1 MTCWRWIFL
10 AKSSALRRAIPFKT
24 YGTFS
29 FVLSPTRGPLEALGN
44 WPSWGFPPPRPPPP
58 LVPPFPPQVRGGLG
72 GGKPQDGKF
81 PRASSGPPVGEN
93 TRGEQ
98 TRKSHMTGSV
108 FDLSNE
114 IIIFPQIHVV
124 RIHNIKAQAPFQK
137 MACQIISTRKQS
149 NQIIIICA
157 IVAQCVK

>member
-1 MTCWRWIFL
+1 MGKLLFHLTDQRQNQ
-10 AKSSALRRAIPFKT
+10 S
-24 YGTFS
+24 YGIFS
-29 FVLSPTRGPLEALGN
+29 FVPLLYSHPQGGHWRPWEIGHPGA
-44 WPSWGFPPPRPPPP
+44 SRPPGRPP
-58 LVPPFPPQVRGGLG
+58 HWFPPFPLRSGGGLG

-93 TRGEQ
+93 TRGGQ

>member
-1 MTCWRWIFL
+1 MALSRLSSHPQAGHWRPWEIGHPG
-10 AKSSALRRAIPFKT
+10 AS
-24 YGTFS
+24 
-29 FVLSPTRGPLEALGN
+29 
-44 WPSWGFPPPRPPPP
+44 RPPGRPP
-58 LVPPFPPQVRGGLG
+58 IGSPLFPQVRGALG
-72 GGKPQDGKF
+72 GGKLQDGKF
-81 PRASSGPPVGEN
+81 PRASNGPPVGEN

-98 TRKSHMTGSV
+98 TRQSHMTGFV

-114 IIIFPQIHVV
+114 MIIFPQIHVA